1 MKKNYITPV
10 THLFVLNTPLC
21 LQPGAVSVNNYK
33 EEDSQQVG
41 ETEPAKKRNM
51 WSE

>member
-10 THLFVLNTPLC
+10 THLFALHTPSYL
-21 LQPGAVSVNNYK
+21 VSATVQNFN
-33 EEDSQQVG
+33 QG
-41 ETEPAKKRNM
+41 ERQTIGDLRENAKKRNM